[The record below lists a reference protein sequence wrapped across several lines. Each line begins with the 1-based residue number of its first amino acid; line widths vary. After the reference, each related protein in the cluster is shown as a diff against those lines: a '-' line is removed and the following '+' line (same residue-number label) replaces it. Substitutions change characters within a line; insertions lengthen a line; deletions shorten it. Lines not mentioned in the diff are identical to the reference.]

1 MILFFKKKIISS
13 DFPEFHLFNRQDQ
26 EKIPFAWL
34 FKKAERTQTLFM
46 ESKNTLKL
54 LIMQKV
60 NERIRSSGHN
70 EMYFS
75 MSSCTEITLHFYSW
89 PELLKQS

>member
-1 MILFFKKKIISS
+1 
-13 DFPEFHLFNRQDQ
+13 
-26 EKIPFAWL
+26 
-34 FKKAERTQTLFM
+34 M